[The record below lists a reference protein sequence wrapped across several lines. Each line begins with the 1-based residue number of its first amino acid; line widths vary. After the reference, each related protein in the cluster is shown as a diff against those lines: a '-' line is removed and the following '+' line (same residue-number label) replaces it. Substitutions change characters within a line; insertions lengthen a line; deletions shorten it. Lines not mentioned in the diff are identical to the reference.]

1 MTTAT
6 KKPNIRTLAQ
16 QGTQWKINA
25 DIPVYQVKAGVGY
38 ARGLNDWDVIET
50 IKAGE
55 TVEVASKK
63 STTWISE
70 SCAMD
75 NSFDGMRLL

>member
-1 MTTAT
+1 MYA
-6 KKPNIRTLAQ
+6 
-16 QGTQWKINA
+16 
-25 DIPVYQVKAGVGY
+25 VKAGVGY